1 MIWQIV
7 HYIDV
12 RILMLIT
19 KLLLN
24 RDIVNIMEI
33 KILIVEDHELTR
45 FGLRTAFESCD
56 FVGNIYEAESAE
68 RAFDIL
74 ESYPIDLIV
83 MDLGLPGMDG
93 IEATQKVKEQY
104 SDIKVVVLTSH
115 NDEQEVLNSLKAG
128 ANAYCSKE
136 INPKRLINV
145 IQSVLDGAA
154 WFDPAV
160 SQIVL
165 NAATKSQPENN
176 FASVKDYGLTSRETQ
191 ILKLIT
197 EGYSNIEIAN
207 ELFVSINTTKA
218 HVASIL
224 QKLEVDDRLQAA
236 LKALK
241 ERLV

>member
-1 MIWQIV
+1 MV
-7 HYIDV
+7 
-12 RILMLIT
+12 T
-19 KLLLN
+19 
-24 RDIVNIMEI
+24 IMGI
-33 KILIVEDHELTR
+33 SILIVEDHELTR
-45 FGLRTAFESCD
+45 FGLKTAFENCD
-56 FVGNIYEAESAE
+56 FIDTVYEAESAE
-68 RAFDIL
+68 SAIDVI
-74 ESYPIDLIV
+74 YKNQVDLII

-93 IEATQKVKEQY
+93 IEATQKIK
-104 SDIKVVVLTSH
+104 SFKNDIKIVILTSH

-136 INPKRLINV
+136 INPTRLIQV

-154 WFDPAV
+154 WFDPAI
-160 SQIVL
+160 SHIVL
-165 NAATKSQPENN
+165 QAATNSQVNNSVKSD
-176 FASVKDYGLTSRETQ
+176 KDYGLTSRETQ

-197 EGYSNIEIAN
+197 EGYSNNEIAN
-207 ELFVSINTTKA
+207 ELYVSINTTKA

>member
-1 MIWQIV
+1 M
-7 HYIDV
+7 
-12 RILMLIT
+12 
-19 KLLLN
+19 KS
-24 RDIVNIMEI
+24 

-45 FGLRTAFESCD
+45 FGLKTAFEACD
-56 FVGNIYEAESAE
+56 FVDRIYEAESAE
-68 RAFDIL
+68 KCL
-74 ESYPIDLIV
+74 EIVSSTDIDLII
-83 MDLGLPGMDG
+83 MDLGLPKMDG
-93 IEATQKVKEQY
+93 IEATKAIK
-104 SDIKVVVLTSH
+104 SSNNDIKIVILTSH

-136 INPKRLINV
+136 INPKRLIQV

-154 WFDPAV
+154 WFDP
-160 SQIVL
+160 SISHIVL
-165 NAATKSQPENN
+165 NAATKSQIDEAPKPE
-176 FASVKDYGLTSRETQ
+176 KDYGLTTRESQ

>member
-1 MIWQIV
+1 M
-7 HYIDV
+7 
-12 RILMLIT
+12 
-19 KLLLN
+19 
-24 RDIVNIMEI
+24 NIMGSS
-33 KILIVEDHELTR
+33 ILIIEDHELTR
-45 FGLRTAFESCD
+45 FGLKTAFEACD
-56 FVGNIYEAESAE
+56 FISNIYEADSAE
-68 RAFDIL
+68 NGLDIVNTNT
-74 ESYPIDLIV
+74 IDLII
-83 MDLGLPGMDG
+83 MDLGLPGMNG
-93 IEATQKVKEQY
+93 IEATQKVKEKNK
-104 SDIKVVVLTSH
+104 DIKIVVLTSH

-136 INPKRLINV
+136 INPKRLIQV

-154 WFDPAV
+154 WFDPAI
-160 SQIVL
+160 SHIVL
-165 NAATKSQPENN
+165 NAATKSQQNN
-176 FASVKDYGLTSRETQ
+176 IKPDKDYGLTTRETQ

>member
-1 MIWQIV
+1 MESN
-7 HYIDV
+7 
-12 RILMLIT
+12 LLI
-19 KLLLN
+19 
-24 RDIVNIMEI
+24 I
-33 KILIVEDHELTR
+33 EDHELTR
-45 FGLRTAFESCD
+45 FGLKTAFEACD
-56 FVGNIYEAESAE
+56 FTGTIFEAESAE
-68 RAFDIL
+68 KGIEIARNN
-74 ESYPIDLIV
+74 EVHLIV
-83 MDLGLPGMDG
+83 MDLGLPGMNG
-93 IEATQKVKEQY
+93 IDATKKIKEINN
-104 SDIKVVVLTSH
+104 DIKIVVLTSH

-136 INPKRLINV
+136 INPQRLIQV

-154 WFDPAV
+154 WFDPAI
-160 SQIVL
+160 SHIVL
-165 NAATKSQPENN
+165 QAATSAQGESPAKPQR
-176 FASVKDYGLTSRETQ
+176 DYGLTSRETQ

-197 EGYSNIEIAN
+197 EGYSNNEIAN

>member
-1 MIWQIV
+1 MG
-7 HYIDV
+7 
-12 RILMLIT
+12 T
-19 KLLLN
+19 S
-24 RDIVNIMEI
+24 
-33 KILIVEDHELTR
+33 ILIIEDHELTR
-45 FGLRTAFESCD
+45 FGLKTAFESAD
-56 FVGNIYEAESAE
+56 FITNIYEADSAE
-68 RAFDIL
+68 SGLEIL
-74 ESYPIDLIV
+74 QNNEIDLVV
-83 MDLGLPGMDG
+83 MDLGLPGMNG
-93 IEATQKVKEQY
+93 IEATQKVRENNK
-104 SDIKVVVLTSH
+104 DIKVVVLTSH

-136 INPKRLINV
+136 INTKRLIQV

-154 WFDPAV
+154 WFDPAI
-160 SQIVL
+160 SHIVL
-165 NAATKSQPENN
+165 NAATKSQPDSA
-176 FASVKDYGLTSRETQ
+176 FKADKDYGLTSREAQ